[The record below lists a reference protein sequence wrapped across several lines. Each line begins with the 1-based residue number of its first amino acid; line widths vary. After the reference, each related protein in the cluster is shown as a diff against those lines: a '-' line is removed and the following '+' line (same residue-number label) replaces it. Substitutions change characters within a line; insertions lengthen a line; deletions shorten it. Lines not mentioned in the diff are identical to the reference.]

1 MLRIYL
7 LLFTLTTAFCFSQKN
22 ESSSIA
28 LNSFLEQIH
37 QLNFNLAKTTL
48 TNIKD
53 KKLHEK
59 LFIFYNLKEY
69 NNEYQV
75 YLAELKTN
83 RATSNSL
90 YAAIDLLILSEN
102 EILNN
107 NNRITAFNYA
117 YEGFQLSKKINET
130 SLQIAFLIH
139 ILKTYKLGVV
149 NNDNNVFLYLKTLKK
164 LSKNNP
170 VYLFYYYQYK
180 MYLNEIGILKG
191 KGNNKNGII
200 KRKITNNCIQKID
213 SITQLFTS
221 KNFLLSEYYHVK
233 GLYDIIQKKY
243 KSSSRFFKKEIE
255 ILNKKEH
262 PFFNDKKYNA
272 YKELARSYKREKKY
286 SKALKMLN
294 EAKKYENK
302 NIPLKNDFVYN
313 LYASDIYFGLHKK
326 DSAFFSMKK
335 AFHSSLQLNFE
346 KQNNLI
352 SSLEIINRT
361 KQKET
366 ENLQLKQANIIS
378 ETKRKQNAYLFY
390 TSLIIILLGFYTTW
404 LILKN
409 SKKKRLLAEQQQQ
422 LEAQKNI
429 TLLRKQELNAL
440 DAMLEGQEKE
450 RKRIAEDLHDNIGS
464 VLATLKLHFENL
476 KLNREKKQFNQ
487 EELYEKTEKLID
499 ETYLKIRS
507 IAHAKN
513 SGVIANKGLLVALKL
528 MAEKVSSANK
538 TSIEVVDFGLDS
550 RLENS
555 IEIAVFRIIQEL
567 ITNIIKHA
575 NAKNATINISNFKEA
590 LNIIIEDDGKGFDY
604 NKVEL
609 KNGMGLNSIKTRI
622 KHLNGTFNVDSSLGN
637 GTSIIINIPL

>member
-90 YAAIDLLILSEN
+90 YTAIDLLILSEN
-102 EILNN
+102 EILNH

-149 NNDNNVFLYLKTLKK
+149 NNDNNVFLYLKNLKK

-191 KGNNKNGII
+191 KGNNNL

-221 KNFLLSEYYHVK
+221 KNFLLSEYYHIK